1 MESVTI
7 KDVAHRAQVSIK
19 TVSRV
24 LNGEPYVRDTTRQK
38 VMQAVT
44 ELGYRPN
51 QIARGLQMS
60 RTETIGVV
68 IPNIANNFISEV
80 IRGIQA
86 VTSQANYSVIV
97 CDTDEKLQEENR
109 YLDVLL
115 RHRVDGIIAAAT
127 SQQWMALSEAEK
139 GRTPIVFLDRKFE
152 GMDGPFVGVDN
163 EYGAY
168 MGTSHLINS
177 GYTRIGMLAGMPRL
191 SSTWERRQGFERALA
206 THDIPLR
213 PEWVIESRLSVS
225 DGRMAAGK
233 IMTQGERPRALFAS
247 TNMLALGALLA
258 LKDLGL
264 KCPDDVALVA
274 FDDHPWA
281 EVSDPPLTVVRQPA
295 HEIGQE
301 VARLLLSLL
310 EGEEVEQ
317 TRILLPPELV
327 VRSSC

>member
-7 KDVAHRAQVSIK
+7 KDVAERASVSIK

-24 LNGEPYVRDTTRQK
+24 LNGEPYVREATRQR
-38 VMQAVT
+38 VMKAIA

-68 IPNIANNFISEV
+68 VPNLANNFISEV
-80 IRGIQA
+80 LRGIQA

-109 YLDVLL
+109 YLDLLL

-127 SQQWMALSEAEK
+127 SQQWAALSDAERR
-139 GRTPIVFLDRKFE
+139 RTPIVFLDRKFE
-152 GMDGPFVGVDN
+152 GMEGPFVGVDN

-168 MGTSHLINS
+168 MGVSHLINN
-177 GYTRIGMLAGMPRL
+177 GYTEIGMLAGSPRL
-191 SSTWERRQGFERALA
+191 SSTCERRKGFERAMEA
-206 THDIPLR
+206 HGIPLR
-213 PEWVIESRLSVS
+213 PEWVVESRLSIS
-225 DGRMAAGK
+225 DGRLVAGK
-233 IMTQGERPRALFAS
+233 ILTLPERPRALFAS
-247 TNMLALGALLA
+247 TNLLALGALLA

-264 KCPDDVALVA
+264 KCPDDVALLA

-295 HEIGQE
+295 YEIGQE

-310 EGEEVEQ
+310 EGQELEQ
-317 TRILLPPELV
+317 SRVLFPPELV